1 MCPVLDDA
9 DEHEVH
15 VLSVGHHIHPSNE
28 ESNNREIIA
37 CRIVKSVVKILLLR
51 QSGFMMK
58 YVTICRLTPVMLR
71 LSGTLFHNIHILMP

>member
-37 CRIVKSVVKILLLR
+37 CRIVK
-51 QSGFMMK
+51 
-58 YVTICRLTPVMLR
+58 TCRENPSAPAKRVYDEVCDN
-71 LSGTLFHNIHILMP
+71 LSSNSDDAPTFRYPFP